1 MDGGCATWL
10 LYTRPFRTISPATH
24 QGFHQVQPLTPL
36 TSPAWSPWDPPPSLA
51 DGQCY
56 LKVAQQSMAD
66 SGGPGCCRQPGAPLE
81 AVAEVF
87 PLREETRLV
96 SDWRASSPGL
106 PVSLGMWIP
115 LQVAP
120 TLSLVEVK
128 PTFLP
133 SRGRRNPP
141 PPCSLGSCG
150 REMSGAGQGIGLDP
164 TQQGAGVAGDPKP
177 PCPSYTAA
185 RTLTM

>member
-1 MDGGCATWL
+1 M
-10 LYTRPFRTISPATH
+10 
-24 QGFHQVQPLTPL
+24 
-36 TSPAWSPWDPPPSLA
+36 
-51 DGQCY
+51 
-56 LKVAQQSMAD
+56 
-66 SGGPGCCRQPGAPLE
+66 
-81 AVAEVF
+81 
-87 PLREETRLV
+87 